1 MWAEND
7 LILVTESIELGFAQV
22 ADLVFVCW
30 LKRTWF
36 FVSIGIDFVF
46 VWVVEIDLISLLRIE
61 LNFISV

>member
-46 VWVVEIDLISLLRIE
+46 VWVVDIDLISLLRIE